1 MRRFDEVTVRLPVG
15 DNDQTGPTRSSEPI
29 IWSHPI
35 WTIERLK
42 RLPLEPDE
50 LGRRGQLEAST
61 SRMCVD
67 SSSDSIVT
75 ALNAGK
81 RQ

>member
-1 MRRFDEVTVRLPVG
+1 MRRFDEITVRLPVG
-15 DNDQTGPTRSSEPI
+15 DNDQTGLTRSSEPI

-50 LGRRGQLEAST
+50 LGRLVSIRRWTGAPEFPSDLT
-61 SRMCVD
+61 S
-67 SSSDSIVT
+67 
-75 ALNAGK
+75 LK
-81 RQ
+81 RKRNEF

>member
-15 DNDQTGPTRSSEPI
+15 DNDQTGLTRSSEPI

-50 LGRRGQLEAST
+50 LGRLCTE
-61 SRMCVD
+61 
-67 SSSDSIVT
+67 SDSRPSAEPVT
-75 ALNAGK
+75 SLK
-81 RQ
+81 RKRRAF

>member
-1 MRRFDEVTVRLPVG
+1 MRRFDEITVRLPVG
-15 DNDQTGPTRSSEPI
+15 DNDQTGLTRSSEPI

-50 LGRRGQLEAST
+50 LGRLVSIRRWIELLN
-61 SRMCVD
+61 SRL
-67 SSSDSIVT
+67 ILQ
-75 ALNAGK
+75 A
-81 RQ
+81 